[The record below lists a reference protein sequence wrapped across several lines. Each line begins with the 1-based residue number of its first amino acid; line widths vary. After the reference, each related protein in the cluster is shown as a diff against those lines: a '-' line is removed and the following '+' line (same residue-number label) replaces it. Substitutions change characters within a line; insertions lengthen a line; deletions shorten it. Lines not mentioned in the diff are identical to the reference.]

1 MKRLARMFQFVF
13 GCRHRHLS
21 RVFTIKNRT
30 YKVCFDCG
38 EEFDRPARIRRS
50 LPALRNS
57 PVSALEGVNR
67 SSARLGAFQSN
78 PRCLEVSYLAQT
90 REFEPV
96 ILYSLS
102 VF

>member
-38 EEFDRPARIRRS
+38 EEFDLPGSHAPERPGDADRTRK
-50 LPALRNS
+50 
-57 PVSALEGVNR
+57 SA
-67 SSARLGAFQSN
+67 
-78 PRCLEVSYLAQT
+78 
-90 REFEPV
+90 
-96 ILYSLS
+96 
-102 VF
+102 